1 VQSYGGQTADFRA
14 AALRIVCYSFQFP
27 FSEKA
32 MRRDR
37 GCAKMAR
44 LD

>member
-1 VQSYGGQTADFRA
+1 M
-14 AALRIVCYSFQFP
+14 IVCYSFQFP

-37 GCAKMAR
+37 DRAKMAAWIEAG
-44 LD
+44 